1 MSSFTAARAKCP
13 ECNKGAVEIETE
25 VRTDAPG
32 AAQQPAA
39 KADAS
44 KADESKPQASPPI
57 VEAPRASKSPEPAKA
72 PVVEAQA
79 TGQQLP
85 DDALEVK
92 VIGKEG
98 DRAVM
103 MVRNR
108 TPFLVLVYVRGVRM
122 GWLRAY
128 RTGIIRGLPVGYHR
142 VYAHSR
148 WGSTHW
154 GPRAMWIPSRW
165 TLFR

>member
-1 MSSFTAARAKCP
+1 MRATSTVVAAVLAIAVLVGSSNRAVAEPKTNAPAVKATA
-13 ECNKGAVEIETE
+13 
-25 VRTDAPG
+25 
-32 AAQQPAA
+32 
-39 KADAS
+39 S
-44 KADESKPQASPPI
+44 
-57 VEAPRASKSPEPAKA
+57 
-72 PVVEAQA
+72 
-79 TGQQLP
+79 GQQLP
-85 DDALEVK
+85 ADALEVK
-92 VIGKEG
+92 MIGKEG
-98 DRAVM
+98 DRGIF

-154 GPRAMWIPSRW
+154 GPRLLWVPSRW
-165 TLFR
+165 TLYR